1 MPASPGTCP
10 RTGAAAA
17 DRAAPPGTDLSAQ
30 QALVPVCPD
39 RSTRGPAPRLG
50 PHYAGKMNATASS
63 ADSAPAAADGPDLG
77 ALQVVVIGAGNMGG
91 PVARTMLDAGVRP
104 DRLRIANTSPE
115 SSRRAAEALGAA
127 AAESRGDALAE
138 ADVVVLGVKPYQ
150 ILDLAA
156 ELREQ
161 IPADAVVISLAAGIT
176 LAQLEEALPE
186 GRAVVRA
193 MPNTPISVGEGAVGL
208 MRGSAVTD
216 EQHRLVHALF
226 SRAGVAVDITEE
238 QVHAF
243 IGAAGSLSAFVFA
256 IIEAMTDEAVRLGLK
271 RDLASTL
278 IQQTVRGAATMLSEN
293 GIHPAVAKNG
303 VSSPGGTTVE
313 GLAALERAGMRA
325 GVAAAMSAAAQKS
338 REMTQD

>member
-1 MPASPGTCP
+1 MNEPSAHE
-10 RTGAAAA
+10 
-17 DRAAPPGTDLSAQ
+17 RAIPLSAR
-30 QALVPVCPD
+30 AVPEP
-39 RSTRGPAPRLG
+39 G
-50 PHYAGKMNATASS
+50 PHYAGDMNDT
-63 ADSAPAAADGPDLG
+63 DSTVPTADGVDL
-77 ALQVVVIGAGNMGG
+77 AAVQVAVIGAGNMGG

-104 DRLRIANTSPE
+104 DQLRIANTSAD
-115 SSRRAAEALGAA
+115 SSRRAAEELGATA
-127 AAESRGDALAE
+127 ADSREDALAQ

-150 ILDLAA
+150 ILDLAG

-161 IPADAVVISLAAGIT
+161 LPAGAVVISLAAGIT
-176 LAQLEEALPE
+176 LAQLEGALPE
-186 GRAVVRA
+186 GSAVVRA
-193 MPNTPISVGEGAVGL
+193 MPNTPISVGEGVVGL

-226 SRAGVAVDITEE
+226 SRAGVAVDITED

-271 RDLASTL
+271 RDLAATL
-278 IQQTVRGAATMLSEN
+278 IQQTVRGAATMLTQN

-325 GVAAAMSAAAQKS
+325 GVAAAMAAAAEKS

>member
-1 MPASPGTCP
+1 
-10 RTGAAAA
+10 
-17 DRAAPPGTDLSAQ
+17 
-30 QALVPVCPD
+30 
-39 RSTRGPAPRLG
+39 
-50 PHYAGKMNATASS
+50 MN
-63 ADSAPAAADGPDLG
+63 DSAPSSEPTATAATDPDL
-77 ALQVVVIGAGNMGG
+77 AAVRIAVIGAGNMGG
-91 PVARTMLDAGVRP
+91 PVSRTMLAAGVLP
-104 DRLRIANTSPE
+104 EHLRIANSSPA
-115 SSRRAAEALGAA
+115 SSERA
-127 AAESRGDALAE
+127 AAELGATAADSRTGALEE

-150 ILDLAA
+150 ILDLAT

-161 IPADAVVISLAAGIT
+161 FPAGAVVISLAAGIT
-176 LAQLEEALPE
+176 LAQLEDALPK
-186 GRAVVRA
+186 GSAVVRA

-208 MRGSAVTD
+208 MRGGAVTD
-216 EQHRLVHALF
+216 RQHQLVHALF
-226 SRAGVAVDITEE
+226 ARAGVAVDITEE

-271 RDLASTL
+271 RDLAATL

-325 GVAAAMSAAAQKS
+325 GVAAAMAAAAEKS
-338 REMTQD
+338 REMTRD